1 MQVKVT
7 TQKDNFKNFG
17 SQTGVEE
24 MKEIMVRFIHFGE
37 LTKETLN
44 QIYLEIGCFITWG
57 KEEIEDESK
66 KMLEDNSKGTLYGEM
81 ISKDSVIF
89 YISLCIFFIGI

>member
-7 TQKDNFKNFG
+7 TQKDNLKNFG

-44 QIYLEIGCFITWG
+44 QIYLEIGCFIT
-57 KEEIEDESK
+57 
-66 KMLEDNSKGTLYGEM
+66 
-81 ISKDSVIF
+81 
-89 YISLCIFFIGI
+89 